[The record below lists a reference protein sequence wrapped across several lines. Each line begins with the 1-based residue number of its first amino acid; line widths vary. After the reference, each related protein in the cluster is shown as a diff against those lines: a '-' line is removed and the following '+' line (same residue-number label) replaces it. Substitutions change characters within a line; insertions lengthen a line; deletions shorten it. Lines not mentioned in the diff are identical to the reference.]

1 MIKKFIRHSRA
12 YDYKSVILFVS
23 IFILILSYFTFELQC
38 ERHFNLDGVA
48 SSYSTGIFNRSE
60 PIIFVGG
67 VPRSGTTLM
76 RCMLDAHPLIRCGEE
91 TRLIPRILF
100 FANSPNAQQMHSQ
113 DADQGGVN
121 RDTLDSAVSSF
132 MLEIIVR
139 HGKPAQNLCNKD
151 PFVLKFSEYVT
162 RLFPNSK
169 FILMIRDARATVHSI
184 ISRKVGI
191 SGFKPGDYNGSF
203 AQWNKLIEQMYSQCM
218 VVGPSRCHPVYYE
231 QLVLRP
237 EKEMRK
243 LFKFLNIP
251 WSDAVL
257 NHEQFIGDEISLS
270 KVEKSTDQVIKPVNL
285 EALTTW
291 VDKIPSN
298 ILDSLDTIAPM
309 LKKLGYDTKSRS
321 PNYGEADQKVRDNTL
336 QIQENREYWIN
347 IAKKYSV
354 HANNTDLQPPR

>member
-1 MIKKFIRHSRA
+1 
-12 YDYKSVILFVS
+12 
-23 IFILILSYFTFELQC
+23 
-38 ERHFNLDGVA
+38 
-48 SSYSTGIFNRSE
+48 
-60 PIIFVGG
+60 
-67 VPRSGTTLM
+67 
-76 RCMLDAHPLIRCGEE
+76 
-91 TRLIPRILF
+91 
-100 FANSPNAQQMHSQ
+100 
-113 DADQGGVN
+113 
-121 RDTLDSAVSSF
+121 
-132 MLEIIVR
+132 
-139 HGKPAQNLCNKD
+139 
-151 PFVLKFSEYVT
+151 
-162 RLFPNSK
+162 
-169 FILMIRDARATVHSI
+169 MIRDARATVHSI

>member
-1 MIKKFIRHSRA
+1 MIYKLFRHSRNF
-12 YDYKSVILFVS
+12 DLKSVTLFIS
-23 IFILILSYFTFELQC
+23 ICVLILSYFNFEKKC
-38 ERHFNLDGVA
+38 EEHFNLHDIP
-48 SSYSTGIFNRSE
+48 SSFNTGNFNRSE

-100 FANSPNAQQMHSQ
+100 FTQNSNMPAVNAQKLEQTGVSQ
-113 DADQGGVN
+113 D
-121 RDTLDSAVSSF
+121 LIDSAVSSF

-151 PFVLKFSEYVT
+151 PFVLKFSDYVT
-162 RLFPNSK
+162 TLFPNAK

-203 AQWNKLIEQMYSQCM
+203 AQWNKLIEHMYSKCM
-218 VVGPSRCHPVYYE
+218 VVGPTRCLPVYYE
-231 QLVLRP
+231 QLVLKP
-237 EKEMRK
+237 EKEMK
-243 LFKFLNIP
+243 TILEFLKIP
-251 WSDAVL
+251 WNDAVI

-285 EALTTW
+285 EALTSW
-291 VDKIPSN
+291 VGNIPENVLSN
-298 ILDSLDTIAPM
+298 LDQIAPM
-309 LKKLGYDTKSRS
+309 LKKLGYDTKSRA
-321 PNYGEADQKVRDNTL
+321 PNYGEADQKVRENTL
-336 QIQENREYWIN
+336 NIQANRDYWLN
-347 IAKKYSV
+347 IAKK
-354 HANNTDLQPPR
+354 

>member
-1 MIKKFIRHSRA
+1 MLKKFIRYSKA
-12 YDYKSVILFVS
+12 YDFKSIILFVS
-23 IFILILSYFTFELQC
+23 VSILILSYFTFELQC
-38 ERHFNLDGVA
+38 EKHFNLDGVA
-48 SSYSTGIFNRSE
+48 SSYKTGSFNRSD

-100 FANSPNAQQMHSQ
+100 FANSAGSQQMHASNLDQVGLSQ
-113 DADQGGVN
+113 D
-121 RDTLDSAVSSF
+121 TIDSAVSSF
-132 MLEIIVR
+132 MLEMIVR

-191 SGFKPGDYNGSF
+191 TGFRQGDYTSSF

-218 VVGPSRCHPVYYE
+218 IVGPARCHPVYYE

-251 WSDAVL
+251 WSDAVK
-257 NHEQFIGDEISLS
+257 HF
-270 KVEKSTDQVIKPVNL
+270 
-285 EALTTW
+285 
-291 VDKIPSN
+291 
-298 ILDSLDTIAPM
+298 
-309 LKKLGYDTKSRS
+309 
-321 PNYGEADQKVRDNTL
+321 
-336 QIQENREYWIN
+336 
-347 IAKKYSV
+347 
-354 HANNTDLQPPR
+354 